1 MTPSAQNPATVAVIG
16 GGLAGLAAGC
26 ALAEAGFRVSLFERR
41 PYLGGRASSY
51 QHPGTGEVVDNCQHV
66 LLGCCTNLVDF
77 YRRIGAQD
85 KIRWYRRLT
94 FIEPGGRR
102 SVIKPGILPPPFH
115 SAASFL
121 RAACLSFAD
130 KVAIARGMLALT
142 ARLPADDSLPFFD
155 WLRDHGQTQR
165 AIDRFWRVVL
175 VSALNEDLERVSS
188 RYAAQVFRESFLK
201 SAQAGALGL
210 PALPLSDLYGIA
222 GDHIQ
227 RHGGWVQL
235 RAAADAFRPGKDH
248 VRICAGGQET
258 AFDYAV
264 LAVPFNALAGMLPED
279 AQAPPLRAML
289 DRFQTSPITGI
300 HLWFDRQITELPHA
314 VLLDRTIQW
323 MFHKSEILD
332 RTAGAPPPAADSS
345 LAGADERA
353 AGADTSLAGAV
364 DLSEES
370 PAGGADMSLVREQ
383 SPEGTAIHSPGRE
396 PWVGDLNEAES
407 RRDGTRGSYVELVV
421 SSSKTLVDRPRQDIL
436 DLALHELAEFFPEV
450 KSARLLKSTV
460 IKEVNATYSP
470 LPGAD
475 SHRPSQTTPWP
486 RVFLAGD
493 WTATGWPATMEG
505 AVRSGYLAAEALTAS
520 AGHRRNFL
528 VEDLPPRGFMRLYGR
543 NC

>member
-1 MTPSAQNPATVAVIG
+1 MTPSAQKSPAVAVIG
-16 GGLAGLAAGC
+16 GGLAGLAAAC
-26 ALAEAGFRVSLFERR
+26 ALADTGFRVSLFERR

-77 YRRIGAQD
+77 YQRIGAQD

-102 SVIKPGILPPPFH
+102 SVIEPGILPPPFH
-115 SAASFL
+115 SAISFL
-121 RAACLSFAD
+121 RAACLSSAD
-130 KVAIARGMLALT
+130 KMAIARGMMALT
-142 ARLPADDSLPFFD
+142 ARLPADDSPPFLD

-175 VSALNEDLERVSS
+175 VSALNQDLDRVSS
-188 RYAAQVFRESFLK
+188 RYAAQVFRESFLN
-201 SAQAGALGL
+201 SAPAGALGL

-227 RHGGWVQL
+227 RHGGCVQL
-235 RAAADAFRPGKDH
+235 RAAADACRPGQGH

-264 LAVPFNALAGMLPED
+264 LAVSFNVLAGMLPED
-279 AQAPPLRAML
+279 DPATPLRAML

-300 HLWFDRQITELPHA
+300 HLWFDRQITDLPHA

-323 MFHKSEILD
+323 MFHKSSFQFPI
-332 RTAGAPPPAADSS
+332 ASFQNINAHSS
-345 LAGADERA
+345 TGNWK
-353 AGADTSLAGAV
+353 
-364 DLSEES
+364 
-370 PAGGADMSLVREQ
+370 
-383 SPEGTAIHSPGRE
+383 PETGNS
-396 PWVGDLNEAES
+396 N
-407 RRDGTRGSYVELVV
+407 GSYVELVV
-421 SSSKTLVDRPRQDIL
+421 SSSTSLIEKSKQDIL
-436 DLALHELAEFFPEV
+436 DLALRELTEFFSEV
-450 KSARLLKSTV
+450 SNAKLLKSTV

-475 SHRPSQTTPWP
+475 SHRPSQTSPWP

-505 AVRSGYLAAEALTAS
+505 AVRSGYLAAEALTRA
-520 AGHRRNFL
+520 AGKPQRYL
-528 VEDLPPRGFMRLYGR
+528 VPDLPPRGFMRLFNR
-543 NC
+543 S